1 MGLYDTILFPKPIP
15 CIGCSAPQESTQS
28 HELGENLDTYGVGDV
43 VAHCP
48 VLTGILE
55 ERLYCGNCRRS
66 DQKVFI
72 TIWHCLITGV
82 FADQE
87 EAERRLLEVDRADI
101 LNHLIRHQ
109 KEEKRLQRLLDSAL
123 SVVSEYAE
131 YAKAEDK
138 EAFFSRPFAA
148 IGLSGFKEQLHLE
161 DPLAGIVTHFR
172 VQMGTSGQGH
182 GIFS

>member
-1 MGLYDTILFPKPIP
+1 M
-15 CIGCSAPQESTQS
+15 
-28 HELGENLDTYGVGDV
+28 
-43 VAHCP
+43 AHCS

-82 FADQE
+82 FADQD

-109 KEEKRLQRLLDSAL
+109 KEEKRLQRLLHSAL